1 MNKIPPGRFPGGGFE
16 LVEKVDKLL
25 DGNAVRRKSEIF

>member
-1 MNKIPPGRFPGGGFE
+1 MKRAMAFATVVE